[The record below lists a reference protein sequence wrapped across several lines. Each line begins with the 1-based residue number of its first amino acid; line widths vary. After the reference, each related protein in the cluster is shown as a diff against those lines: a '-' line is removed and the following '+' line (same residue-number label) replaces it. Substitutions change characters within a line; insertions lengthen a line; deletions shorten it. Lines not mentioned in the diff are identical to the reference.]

1 MTEKFKN
8 HLEKLPFFLFPDGAV
23 AQPKLVAGAQI
34 IAADLAD
41 YVEIYVDL
49 LNSDENL
56 SPQSMFEV
64 LYASNILWWSS

>member
-1 MTEKFKN
+1 MAEKFKN
-8 HLEKLPFFLFPDGAV
+8 HLEKLPFFLFADGAV

-41 YVEIYVDL
+41 YVEIYLDL

-56 SPQSMFEV
+56 SPQSMFQV
-64 LYASNILWWSS
+64 LRFSIL